1 MSLRRQII
9 AAVALAGLV
18 SGAGVVPASA
28 QVPSN
33 LRDLVGARAA
43 GGETELRARG
53 YEFDHLDEGASAK
66 FGYWRR
72 GDECVQVTTR
82 DGRYLTIVEARNLC
96 RKKSSGSDASAVVAG
111 VAIIG
116 LAAALA
122 AHKKKHDDADRD
134 RDHDAEYE
142 RGYQAALYGSDY
154 DDRHESEGYHEGFL
168 AGQSERDNRRYANT
182 RYVGSA
188 PRAARE
194 ACSRRAD
201 EFQSRPYGSSVPISV
216 RDAGRGDWELTMA
229 TGSYRSRC
237 TVSASGQI
245 RSIDPY

>member
-1 MSLRRQII
+1 MLASRK
-9 AAVALAGLV
+9 AVAVVALASLI
-18 SGAGVVPASA
+18 AGGGVAPALA
-28 QVPSN
+28 QIPSN

-43 GGETELRARG
+43 GGETELQARG
-53 YEFDHLDEGASAK
+53 YALDHVDEGGSAK

-82 DGRYLTIVEARNLC
+82 DGRYLTIVEARNMC
-96 RKKSSGSDASAVVAG
+96 RKKSSSSDASAVVAG
-111 VAIIG
+111 VAIVG

-122 AHKKKHDDADRD
+122 AHKKHHDDAG

-168 AGQSERDNRRYANT
+168 AGQSERDNRRFSNS
-182 RYVGSA
+182 RYVRSA
-188 PRAARE
+188 PRAAQE

-201 EFQSRPYGSSVPISV
+201 EFQNRPYGSSVPISV

-237 TVSASGQI
+237 TVSASGQV
-245 RSIDPY
+245 RSMEPY

>member
-1 MSLRRQII
+1 MLASRK
-9 AAVALAGLV
+9 AVAVVALASLI
-18 SGAGVVPASA
+18 AGGTVAPALA
-28 QVPSN
+28 QIPSN

-43 GGETELRARG
+43 GGETELQARG
-53 YEFDHLDEGASAK
+53 YALDHVDEGGSAK

-82 DGRYLTIVEARNLC
+82 DGRYLTIVEARNMC

-111 VAIIG
+111 VAIVG

-122 AHKKKHDDADRD
+122 AHKNKHGDAG

-168 AGQSERDNRRYANT
+168 AGQSERDNRRFSNS
-182 RYVGSA
+182 RYVRSA
-188 PRAARE
+188 PRAAQE

-201 EFQSRPYGSSVPISV
+201 EFQNRPYGSSVPISV

-237 TVSASGQI
+237 TVSASGQV
-245 RSIDPY
+245 RSMEPY

>member
-1 MSLRRQII
+1 MAALI
-9 AAVALAGLV
+9 AGGTVAPALA
-18 SGAGVVPASA
+18 
-28 QVPSN
+28 QIPSN

-53 YEFDHLDEGASAK
+53 YESDHVDEGGSAK
-66 FGYWRR
+66 YGYWRR
-72 GDECVQVTTR
+72 GDECGQVTTR
-82 DGRYLTIVEARNLC
+82 DGRYLTIVEARNMC

-111 VAIIG
+111 VAIVG

-134 RDHDAEYE
+134 HDAEYE
-142 RGYQAALYGSDY
+142 RGYQSALYGSDY

-168 AGQSERDNRRYANT
+168 AGQSERDNRRFSNS
-182 RYVGSA
+182 RYVRSA
-188 PRAARE
+188 PRAAQD

-216 RDAGRGDWELTMA
+216 RDLGRGDWELTMA

-237 TVSASGQI
+237 TASASGQV

>member
-1 MSLRRQII
+1 MVLRHRLVVAATLSALVVAGPAAAQI
-9 AAVALAGLV
+9 
-18 SGAGVVPASA
+18 PA
-28 QVPSN
+28 N

-43 GGETELRARG
+43 GGESELQRRG
-53 YEFDHLDEGASAK
+53 YEFDHVDEGGSAK

-72 GDECVQVTTR
+72 GDDCVQVTTR

-96 RKKSSGSDASAVVAG
+96 RKKGGDSKAAAVVAG

-122 AHKKKHDDADRD
+122 AHKAKHGDSD
-134 RDHDAEYE
+134 RDHDDEYE

-154 DDRHESEGYHEGFL
+154 DDRHETEGYHEGFL

-182 RYVGSA
+182 RYVRQA
-188 PRAARE
+188 PRAAQD

-201 EFQSRPYGSSVPISV
+201 EFQNRPYGSSVPISV
-216 RDAGRGDWELTMA
+216 RDLGRGDWELTMA

-237 TVSASGQI
+237 TASSEGRV
-245 RSIDPY
+245 RSIEPY

>member
-1 MSLRRQII
+1 MSVRRQLV
-9 AAVALAGLV
+9 AAVALSGLI
-18 SGAGVVPASA
+18 SGAAVAPACA
-28 QVPSN
+28 QIPAN

-43 GGETELRARG
+43 GGESELQARG
-53 YEFDHLDEGASAK
+53 YALDHVDEGGSAK

-82 DGRYLTIVEARNLC
+82 DGRYLTIVEARDMC

-111 VAIIG
+111 VAIVG

-122 AHKKKHDDADRD
+122 AHKKKHDDAD

-168 AGQSERDNRRYANT
+168 AGQSERDNRRFSNS
-182 RYVGSA
+182 RYVRNA
-188 PRAARE
+188 PRAAQD

-201 EFQSRPYGSSVPISV
+201 EYQSRPYGSSVPISV
-216 RDAGRGDWELTMA
+216 RDLGRGDWELTMA

-237 TVSASGQI
+237 TVSAGGQV
-245 RSIDPY
+245 RAMNPY

>member
-1 MSLRRQII
+1 MSVRRQLVAA
-9 AAVALAGLV
+9 AAVAGMI
-18 SGAGVVPASA
+18 SGAAPAAA
-28 QVPSN
+28 QIPSN

-43 GGETELRARG
+43 GGESQLQDRG
-53 YEFDHLDEGASAK
+53 YALDHVDEGGSAK

-82 DGRYLTIVEARNLC
+82 DGRYLTIVEARGMC

-111 VAIIG
+111 VAIVG

-122 AHKKKHDDADRD
+122 AHKKHHDDAD

-168 AGQSERDNRRYANT
+168 AGQSERDNRRFSNT
-182 RYVGSA
+182 RYVRNA
-188 PRAARE
+188 PRSAQE

-201 EFQSRPYGSSVPISV
+201 EFQNRPYGGSVPISA
-216 RDAGRGDWELTMA
+216 RDLGRGDWELTMA
-229 TGSYRSRC
+229 TGPYRSRC
-237 TVSASGQI
+237 TVSSSGQV
-245 RSIDPY
+245 RAMEPY

>member
-1 MSLRRQII
+1 MSFRRRLV
-9 AAVALAGLV
+9 AMVALGGVL
-18 SGAGVVPASA
+18 SGAALTPASA
-28 QVPSN
+28 QIPSN

-43 GGETELRARG
+43 GGESELQARG
-53 YEFDHLDEGASAK
+53 YALDHVDEGGSAK

-82 DGRYLTIVEARNLC
+82 DGRYLTIVEARNMC

-111 VAIIG
+111 VAIVG

-122 AHKKKHDDADRD
+122 AHKQKHGDSG
-134 RDHDAEYE
+134 RDHDDEYE

-154 DDRHESEGYHEGFL
+154 DDRHDSEGYHEGYL
-168 AGQSERDNRRYANT
+168 AGQSERDNRRFSNT
-182 RYVGSA
+182 RYVRNA
-188 PRAARE
+188 PREAQD

-201 EFQSRPYGSSVPISV
+201 EYQSRPYGSSVPISV
-216 RDAGRGDWELTMA
+216 RDLGRGDWEMTMA

-237 TVSASGQI
+237 TVSSDGRI
-245 RSIDPY
+245 RSINPY